1 MKNVQFDT
9 FTGSGPKPE
18 QEGPHP
24 HQAVL
29 DPTGKFLVVPDLGAD
44 LMHIYTFDA
53 KTLKATALASVKVTA
68 GFGPRHI
75 AFATRGTKTFA
86 YLMCELAN
94 TIVGYEVTYTSGIQ
108 FKQLFAQGT
117 HGKGTTNKE
126 GASGSEIVVSVS
138 NCL

>member
-1 MKNVQFDT
+1 
-9 FTGSGPKPE
+9 
-18 QEGPHP
+18 
-24 HQAVL
+24 
-29 DPTGKFLVVPDLGAD
+29 
-44 LMHIYTFDA
+44 MHIYTFDA
-53 KTLKATALASVKVTA
+53 KTLKATALVSVKVTA

-138 NCL
+138 YCLWRGGPSSRPTNFGYIC